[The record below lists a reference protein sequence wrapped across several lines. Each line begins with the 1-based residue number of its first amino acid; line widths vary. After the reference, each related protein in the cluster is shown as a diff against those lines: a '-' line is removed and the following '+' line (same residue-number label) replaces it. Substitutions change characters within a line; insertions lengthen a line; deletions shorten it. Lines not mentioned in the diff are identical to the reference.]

1 MTDTT
6 FVAYSNATPIAAS
19 WLNDVNALTYNKIG
33 TQVNPLNI
41 DRIEP
46 ITAFVSGN
54 NLTIGLNP
62 TALDFRS
69 STLTT
74 GVPNTRQVG
83 VALSML
89 VPSGGTLGTA
99 NAVST
104 VLLVLAIDNVGTVEL
119 AIINPTSII
128 DESGLISTMA
138 VDASS
143 TSAGVAYST
152 TARTSIPYRV
162 VGMVFSNQ
170 AAAGTWATQ
179 PTLVQGSG
187 GKSGIIPVTDFRY
200 AASMPNFNATTTS
213 NLITA
218 TLSGGK
224 YDFRNTSLT
233 TGTPIE
239 FGLLSTLT
247 LAVPAIAASLGAT
260 TAVATTLVYA
270 IVYAA
275 GVPQLAV
282 SNTAGGLQL
291 DETNLITT
299 TAIGS
304 GSTAAN
310 VWYSTSAI
318 ATASQYRVVG
328 SVNAIW
334 TSGTGWSSPTLVQP
348 LGASGLTLGNQ
359 RIRQGVSVAT
369 TSGTAIDF
377 TGIPSWAKRITLS
390 LSGVSTSGT
399 AVVGLQIGSGSVDTT
414 GYLGDLLS
422 IVGTGATNLN
432 FTTMFS
438 FFYSTASSDIRHGS
452 IVLTSIGSNLWVIH
466 GNVGLSNSVSMGT
479 LAGSKSL
486 SGALDRVRITT
497 ANGTDLFDAGT
508 ANIMWE
514 G

>member
-6 FVAYSNATPIAAS
+6 FVAYSNATPITAD

-33 TQVNPLNI
+33 SQVNPLNI

-46 ITAFVSGN
+46 ITTLVSGN

-62 TALDFRS
+62 TTLDFRS

-83 VALSML
+83 IALSML

-104 VLLVLAIDNVGTVEL
+104 VLLVLAIDNAGTVEL
-119 AIINPTSII
+119 AIINPTSIL
-128 DESGLISTMA
+128 DESGLISTTA
-138 VDASS
+138 VSASS
-143 TSAGVAYST
+143 SSAGVAYST
-152 TARTSIPYRV
+152 TARTNVSYRV
-162 VGMVFSNQ
+162 VGMLVSNQ
-170 AAAGTWATQ
+170 TTAGIWATQ

-218 TLSGGK
+218 TLTGGK

-247 LAVPAIAASLGAT
+247 LAINSTAASLGAT
-260 TAVATTLVYA
+260 TAVATSLIYA
-270 IVYAA
+270 IVYNA

-282 SNTAGGLQL
+282 CNLTGGLQL

-304 GSTAAN
+304 GSTANN

-318 ATASQYRVVG
+318 ATASQYRIVG
-328 SVNAIW
+328 RVNATW

-348 LGASGLTLGNQ
+348 VGVGIVSLPIFSFGNGLPIDVTGSRVAGTTYYNSSLSHYKY
-359 RIRQGVSVAT
+359 VSVYLTNYSQNNISLTVAGIVVDNSQWSAG
-369 TSGTAIDF
+369 SGT
-377 TGIPSWAKRITLS
+377 
-390 LSGVSTSGT
+390 GVSTVKYPVPPGASYVVTVSGGT
-399 AVVGLQIGSGSVDTT
+399 ISKWTE
-414 GYLGDLLS
+414 LG
-422 IVGTGATNLN
+422 
-432 FTTMFS
+432 
-438 FFYSTASSDIRHGS
+438 
-452 IVLTSIGSNLWVIH
+452 
-466 GNVGLSNSVSMGT
+466 
-479 LAGSKSL
+479 
-486 SGALDRVRITT
+486 
-497 ANGTDLFDAGT
+497 
-508 ANIMWE
+508 
-514 G
+514 

>member
-6 FVAYSNATPIAAS
+6 FVAYSNATPITAA

-46 ITAFVSGN
+46 ITALVSGN

-62 TALDFRS
+62 TTLDFRS

-83 VALSML
+83 IALSML

-104 VLLVLAIDNVGTVEL
+104 VLLVLAIDNAGTVEL
-119 AIINPTSII
+119 AIINPTSIL
-128 DESGLISTMA
+128 DESGLISTTA

-152 TARTSIPYRV
+152 TSRSSVPYRV
-162 VGMVFSNQ
+162 VGMLISNQ
-170 AAAGTWATQ
+170 TTAGIWATQ
-179 PTLVQGSG
+179 PTLAQGSG

-218 TLSGGK
+218 TLAGGK

-247 LAVPAIAASLGAT
+247 LAMNSTAASLGAT
-260 TAVATTLVYA
+260 TAVATSLIYA
-270 IVYAA
+270 IVYNA
-275 GVPQLAV
+275 GIPQLAICNI
-282 SNTAGGLQL
+282 SGGLPL

-310 VWYSTSAI
+310 VWYSTTAI
-318 ATASQYRVVG
+318 VTASQYRVIGRVG
-328 SVNAIW
+328 ATW

-348 LGASGLTLGNQ
+348 VGVGEAMAGLSGFGYGQTWQDMTASRALSTTYTNSTSKP
-359 RIRQGVSVAT
+359 ISVAVT
-369 TSGTAIDF
+369 I
-377 TGIPSWAKRITLS
+377 
-390 LSGVSTSGT
+390 
-399 AVVGLQIGSGSVDTT
+399 
-414 GYLGDLLS
+414 
-422 IVGTGATNLN
+422 
-432 FTTMFS
+432 
-438 FFYSTASSDIRHGS
+438 AS
-452 IVLTSIGSNLWVIH
+452 
-466 GNVGLSNSVSMGT
+466 
-479 LAGSKSL
+479 
-486 SGALDRVRITT
+486 
-497 ANGTDLFDAGT
+497 
-508 ANIMWE
+508 
-514 G
+514 